1 MGVVCMAILVGT
13 LGIFVGLTEGLIPFI
28 MGIHSRHRAENRV
41 FRRQIKTS
49 RNY

>member
-1 MGVVCMAILVGT
+1 MLCMCFLIGT
-13 LGIFVGLTEGLIPFI
+13 LGILVGLTEGLIPFI
-28 MGIHSRHRAENRV
+28 MGIHSRRRAENRV